1 MLTCHKGPIED
12 CIYSSQMLHF
22 QLMTSYTSLSK
33 LYTRQEEQAHQEPD
47 KKCGKIHK
55 AHTLLCAS
63 KEGLHTALLCIKA
76 FIYIVR
82 GSCKILIRSF
92 C

>member
-33 LYTRQEEQAHQEPD
+33 LYTRQEEQAHQ
-47 KKCGKIHK
+47 
-55 AHTLLCAS
+55 AS
-63 KEGLHTALLCIKA
+63 
-76 FIYIVR
+76 
-82 GSCKILIRSF
+82 
-92 C
+92 